1 MQVERLRKMFK
12 NKSKLITM
20 RMNPDLLTILDE
32 TVRKDKEFDSRNGL
46 IETLILRYLEEKGA
60 LK

>member
-1 MQVERLRKMFK
+1 MKAERLRKMFR

-20 RMNPDLLTILDE
+20 RMNPDLLKLLNE
-32 TVRKDKEFDSRNGL
+32 TVKKDKEFDSRNEL
-46 IETLILRYLEEKGA
+46 IETLILRYLEEKGS

>member
-1 MQVERLRKMFK
+1 MKVEQLRKMFK

-20 RMNPDLLTILDE
+20 RVNPDLLKLLDE
-32 TVRKDKEFDSRNGL
+32 TVKKDREVESRNGL

>member
-1 MQVERLRKMFK
+1 MKVDQLRKMFK

-20 RMNPDLLTILDE
+20 RINPDLLKLLDE
-32 TVRKDKEFDSRNGL
+32 TVKKDKEHDSRNGL
-46 IETLILRYLEEKGA
+46 IETLILRYLEEKGS

>member
-1 MQVERLRKMFK
+1 MKVEQLRKMFK

-20 RMNPDLLTILDE
+20 RVNPDLLVLLDE
-32 TVRKDKEFDSRNGL
+32 TIERDKEFDSRNGL

>member
-1 MQVERLRKMFK
+1 MKVEQLRKMFK

-20 RMNPDLLTILDE
+20 RINPDLLDLLDATIK
-32 TVRKDKEFDSRNGL
+32 KDQEYSSRNEF
-46 IETLILRYLEEKGA
+46 IETLILRYLEQRGV